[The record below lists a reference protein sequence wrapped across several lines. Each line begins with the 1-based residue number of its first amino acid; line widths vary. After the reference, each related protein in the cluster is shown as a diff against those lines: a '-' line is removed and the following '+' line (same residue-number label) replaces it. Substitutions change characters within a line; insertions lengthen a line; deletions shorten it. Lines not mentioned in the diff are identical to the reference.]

1 MPAPRKPRNI
11 KPNAQGSRSAQRKIE
26 TVRTEYTQARK
37 QAQRSGPKA
46 ELDRRISKAKK
57 DEIKSTKTLEKQWKA
72 YVKQL
77 EQTNIKIPEME
88 ALRPF
93 MGSRG
98 GVLKRQTRSK
108 KQKEAFKQAAAGV
121 KGVLGRKT
129 SAEAIKAAQKKAKL
143 EKQKST
149 AGRNAATKDAQRQHK
164 KKPEEG
170 KPLTKRAQKVAKE
183 AEEKYSRMVDILDKG
198 SRDLLSA
205 KVRYE
210 IYKVLDEEEVSD
222 EDISEF
228 IDKLLETLDDIPEE
242 AKELNQQD
250 DFYEVLLKIR
260 NMGITDLEDMKTM
273 FIALADHS
281 EDHESVLESIDY
293 WQEHNNGMGFRQFYE
308 ELEQYNDMWEPE
320 NWAEILGTEE
330 ET

>member
-1 MPAPRKPRNI
+1 M
-11 KPNAQGSRSAQRKIE
+11 G
-26 TVRTEYTQARK
+26 
-37 QAQRSGPKA
+37 
-46 ELDRRISKAKK
+46 
-57 DEIKSTKTLEKQWKA
+57 TKTLQKQWKA

-88 ALRPF
+88 ELRPF

-108 KQKEAFKQAAAGV
+108 KQQEAFKQAAAGV
-121 KGVLGRKT
+121 TEILGRKSS
-129 SAEAIKAAQKKAKL
+129 SAAIQKAQKKAKF
-143 EKQKST
+143 EQQRKT
-149 AGRNAATKDAQRQHK
+149 AGRNAAIRDAKKQHK

-170 KPLTKRAQKVAKE
+170 KQLTKRAQQVARE

-222 EDISEF
+222 EDIEAF

-250 DFYEVLLKIR
+250 DFYEVLLRIR
-260 NMGITDLEDMKTM
+260 DMGISDLDDIKTM
-273 FIALADHS
+273 FIALADYPG
-281 EDHESVLESIDY
+281 DHDSLLEAIDY
-293 WQEHNNGMGFRQFYE
+293 WQDHNNGMGFTQFYTD
-308 ELEQYNDMWEPE
+308 LEQYNDMWEPD
-320 NWAEILGTEE
+320 NWAEILNVEE
-330 ET
+330 DT

>member
-1 MPAPRKPRNI
+1 M
-11 KPNAQGSRSAQRKIE
+11 G
-26 TVRTEYTQARK
+26 
-37 QAQRSGPKA
+37 
-46 ELDRRISKAKK
+46 
-57 DEIKSTKTLEKQWKA
+57 TKTLQKQWKA

-98 GVLKRQTRSK
+98 GVLKRHTRSK
-108 KQKEAFKQAAAGV
+108 KQQEAFKQAAAGV
-121 KGVLGRKT
+121 TGILGRKS
-129 SAEAIKAAQKKAKL
+129 SAAAMQKAQKEAKF
-143 EKQKST
+143 EQQRKT
-149 AGRNAATKDAQRQHK
+149 AGRNAAIRDARKQHK

-170 KPLTKRAQKVAKE
+170 KPLTKRAQQVARE

-222 EDISEF
+222 EDIEAF

-250 DFYEVLLKIR
+250 DFYEALLRIR
-260 NMGITDLEDMKTM
+260 DMGISDLDDIKTM
-273 FIALADHS
+273 FIALADYPG
-281 EDHESVLESIDY
+281 DHDSLMEAIDY
-293 WQEHNNGMGFRQFYE
+293 WQDHINGMGFTQFYTD
-308 ELEQYNDMWEPE
+308 LEQYNDMWEPD
-320 NWAEILGTEE
+320 NWAEILDVEE
-330 ET
+330 CT